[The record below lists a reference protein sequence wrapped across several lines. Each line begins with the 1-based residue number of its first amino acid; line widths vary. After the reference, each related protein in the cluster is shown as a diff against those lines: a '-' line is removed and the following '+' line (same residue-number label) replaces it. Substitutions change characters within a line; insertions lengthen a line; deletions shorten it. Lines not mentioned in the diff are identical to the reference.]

1 MARLTRSENRAVTRN
16 RLLEIARQ
24 RFRRDGYA
32 GTSIDGIAEEAG
44 FSKGAVYSNFENK
57 ETLFLAAIEAEGR
70 ANLDDLYGEMDLASS
85 TDAIIDAVARWADHR
100 SRSGNWALAILEY
113 ARQPAADPQL
123 LQRQEENF
131 RTCWRELGARL
142 AARCPNLAVDVDGE
156 MLGALL
162 HELAHA
168 PVMAIIAHPT
178 SGDLVRLALHGL
190 LSAKPTT
197 GYFSDK
203 R

>member
-1 MARLTRSENRAVTRN
+1 MARLTRSENRAVTRS
-16 RLLEIARQ
+16 RLLAIARQ
-24 RFRRDGYA
+24 RFRHDGYA

-70 ANLDDLYGEMDLASS
+70 ANLDDLYREMDQAAG

-113 ARQPAADPQL
+113 ARQPAANSQL

-131 RTCWRELGARL
+131 RSCWRELGARL
-142 AARCPNLAVDVDGE
+142 AARFPNLAVDGE
-156 MLGALL
+156 TLGALL

-168 PVMAIIAHPT
+168 PVMAIIERPT
-178 SGDLVRLALHGL
+178 SGDLVRLALQGL
-190 LSAKPTT
+190 LLSNQAIAAT
-197 GYFSDK
+197 
-203 R
+203 